1 MKRILLALLGSLLF
15 AAGPAS
21 ASWWNKDWQQ
31 REQVRLDTSA
41 TGIET
46 KETLSDAVVAVRL
59 HLGNFDFAT
68 AKPDGSDLRFVA
80 ADDKTELK
88 HYIERFDSA
97 NGIAVVWLRVPLLA
111 AASAEQ
117 FVWFYHGNPN
127 ATAAGSSKTVYDGA
141 TVVFNFSEADGIV
154 LDGGP
159 NGVAPAAMQT
169 AIEQAGLLGGS
180 MSFQGTG
187 MALPD
192 TAALQRQAGS
202 SHSVSMWL
210 RPAGQAASA
219 MLYRHGELSLD
230 LVAGVPELR
239 VGKTVLVRGSA
250 PVKGDTWQ
258 HVGFAFGS
266 GKAIMY
272 IDGTEVGN
280 AAAPLPAL
288 AGEVRIGDGLAGT
301 VDALQISAAARSAD
315 WFRIAARS
323 QGIDSTFPMVA
334 PEAEAEGGEA
344 SYFGILVGNLTTD
357 AWVVIGILGI
367 MFVISVVVMIA
378 KTQFISRM
386 DTANRVFLKRFRA
399 AQDDFIGIGAEPAF
413 GHSSLHRLYEA
424 GLRELRK
431 RHVGAGVGAAA
442 APLSGTSIDA
452 IKASIDADLVRESH
466 RLNANMVL
474 LTIAISG
481 GPFLG
486 LLGTVVGVMITF
498 AAIAAAGDVNVNAIA
513 PGIAAALLATV
524 AGLAVAIPALFGY
537 NYLATRIKNISADMQ
552 IFVDEFVTRTAE
564 LYGSR

>member
-1 MKRILLALLGSLLF
+1 MKRLFLALLGSLLF
-15 AAGPAS
+15 ASAPAS
-21 ASWWNKDWQQ
+21 AWWNKDWQQ

-46 KETLSDAVVAVRL
+46 KETLNDVVVAVRL
-59 HLGNFDFAT
+59 HMGNFDFAN
-68 AKPDGSDLRFVA
+68 ARPDGSDLRFVA

-88 HYIERFDSA
+88 HFVERFDSA

-127 ATAAGSSKTVYDGA
+127 ATAVGSSKTVYDGA

-154 LDGGP
+154 LDGGQ

-192 TAALQRQAGS
+192 SAALQRQAGS

-210 RPAGQAASA
+210 RPGGQAASA
-219 MLYRHGELSLD
+219 MLYRHGELSLA

-239 VGKTVLVRGSA
+239 VGKTVLVRGSS

-258 HVGFAFGS
+258 HVGFAIGS
-266 GKAIMY
+266 GKATVY
-272 IDGTEVGN
+272 IDGAEVGN

-323 QGIDSTFPMVA
+323 QGIDSSFPTVA
-334 PEAEAEGGEA
+334 PEAEAGGGEV

-367 MFVISVVVMIA
+367 MFVISVVVMIG

-386 DTANRVFLKRFRA
+386 DTANRAFLKRFRA
-399 AQDDFIGIGAEPAF
+399 AQDDFIGIGSEPAF
-413 GHSSLHRLYEA
+413 AHSSLHRLYEA

-431 RHVGAGVGAAA
+431 RHVGADIGAAV
-442 APLSGTSIDA
+442 APLSGASIDA

-466 RLNANMVL
+466 RINSQMVL

-537 NYLATRIKNISADMQ
+537 NYLASRIKNISADMQ
-552 IFVDEFVTRTAE
+552 IFVDEFVTRLAE
-564 LYGSR
+564 QYGAR